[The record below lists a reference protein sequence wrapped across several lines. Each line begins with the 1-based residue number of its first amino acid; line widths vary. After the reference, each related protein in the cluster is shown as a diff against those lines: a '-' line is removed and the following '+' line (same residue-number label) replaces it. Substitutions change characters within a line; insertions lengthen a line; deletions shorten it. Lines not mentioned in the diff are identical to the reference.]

1 MVNAHLSLLSSGFRI
16 KQTGCFLIGCRS
28 PPFRLN
34 FENSDGTEE
43 IGVKRDPS
51 AVFIKTKD
59 GYAELTYE
67 EYCRYC
73 KGNPSY
79 QNRRFLF
86 LHGMLME
93 VSEQDYM
100 AFYRDKRRQKYLWEQ
115 AAGRKD
121 VSIDVLLAE
130 GFYGEDSLKDLTQD
144 VAGQVEQSLMLDKLR
159 KHLPLLEAE
168 EQELIYALFFQGL
181 SERQW
186 AAKTSIPQRTINDRK
201 RRVLAKLKKFLE
213 NKK

>member
-100 AFYRDKRRQKYLWEQ
+100 AFYRDKSVFFDPLIFAGIIVKTPFWHNRYSSNPSTYKSMLY
-115 AAGRKD
+115 AAPFFASFFD
-121 VSIDVLLAE
+121 
-130 GFYGEDSLKDLTQD
+130 
-144 VAGQVEQSLMLDKLR
+144 
-159 KHLPLLEAE
+159 E
-168 EQELIYALFFQGL
+168 EI
-181 SERQW
+181 SS
-186 AAKTSIPQRTINDRK
+186 K
-201 RRVLAKLKKFLE
+201 
-213 NKK
+213 

>member
-1 MVNAHLSLLSSGFRI
+1 
-16 KQTGCFLIGCRS
+16 
-28 PPFRLN
+28 
-34 FENSDGTEE
+34 
-43 IGVKRDPS
+43 
-51 AVFIKTKD
+51 
-59 GYAELTYE
+59 
-67 EYCRYC
+67 
-73 KGNPSY
+73 
-79 QNRRFLF
+79 
-86 LHGMLME
+86 ME